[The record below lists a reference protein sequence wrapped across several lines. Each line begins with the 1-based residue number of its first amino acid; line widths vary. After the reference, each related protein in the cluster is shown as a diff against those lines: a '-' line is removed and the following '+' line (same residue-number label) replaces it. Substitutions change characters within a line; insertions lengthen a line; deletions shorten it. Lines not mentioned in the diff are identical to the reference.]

1 MSDAASHV
9 SDADSQATIALT
21 ERPIHYTT
29 WCAEDHLACPCG
41 MHQLYRNEITLPENI
56 IIAMQHHANGPY
68 HAPFETRGGECSGC
82 MIVMETWHRW
92 SYGVDC
98 ECEFCVERERDDA
111 QTDDSRASDNS
122 EEWLVIQE
130 GKETML
136 I

>member
-56 IIAMQHHANGPY
+56 IIAMQHQANGPY

-82 MIVMETWHRW
+82 MIGIGGRETVLACCASAKVEPQLAPSSGRME
-92 SYGVDC
+92 
-98 ECEFCVERERDDA
+98 A
-111 QTDDSRASDNS
+111 QRTCRCRSSCRRTSCT
-122 EEWLVIQE
+122 V
-130 GKETML
+130 
-136 I
+136 